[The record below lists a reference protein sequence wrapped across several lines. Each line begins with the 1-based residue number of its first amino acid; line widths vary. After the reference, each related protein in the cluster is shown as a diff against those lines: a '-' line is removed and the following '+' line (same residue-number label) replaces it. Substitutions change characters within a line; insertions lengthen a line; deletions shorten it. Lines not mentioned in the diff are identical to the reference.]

1 MKTSPIQPIHRKPKG
16 FTLVEVV
23 LGIALL
29 ALLFGGIFAVAR
41 GALQI
46 SAEVTQNQQ
55 YSMRI
60 HSYLEL
66 LRRTFEEMPGNGK
79 VELRPLS
86 GRGVESEVAFVEYPL
101 AFAWSGVTAGSP
113 VTVFQTTRGPS
124 GWLQSRIYYLDEEMA
139 DDYLENGKVDSAA
152 PNLLIMDEIKML
164 QWRFYDQR
172 TDEWMTEWEHT
183 NNNRPSLIELN
194 VEFLDGSNPIAV
206 IFWIPTVVNPEQIAR
221 SLNTSR
227 GGAGAGGVPG
237 RGGEGGRG
245 GRGDRG
251 DRGDRGG
258 DRGGDRPR
266 GGAGG
271 RGGTGGGRG
280 GAQPGGG
287 GRGATGG
294 ARPPTGG
301 GGR

>member
-1 MKTSPIQPIHRKPKG
+1 MKKSRQDLHFRSAG
-16 FTLVEVV
+16 FTLIEVV

-46 SAEVTQNQQ
+46 SAEVTENQQ

-101 AFAWSGVTAGSP
+101 AFAWSGVPAGSP

-139 DDYLENGKVDSAA
+139 DQYLENGNVDSAA

-172 TDEWMTEWEHT
+172 TDEWMTEWDYT
-183 NNNRPSLIELN
+183 SNTRPSLIELN
-194 VEFLDGSNPIAV
+194 VEFLDGSNPVAV

-227 GGAGAGGVPG
+227 GGGGGAVPG
-237 RGGEGGRG
+237 RGGEGRG
-245 GRGDRG
+245 DRGRGDRG
-251 DRGDRGG
+251 G
-258 DRGGDRPR
+258 
-266 GGAGG
+266 GGARSDGA
-271 RGGTGGGRG
+271 RGGGR
-280 GAQPGGG
+280 PGSSRPGG

-301 GGR
+301 GR